1 MIAGYLTERR
11 NRGEGRSSARLR
23 LSLLAT
29 LGVAVAGS
37 TPLLAADPGKHA
49 CFEDAKRLCPAEM
62 NSLSRAKV
70 RACMIVHL
78 EQTSPQCHD
87 YMIAERDAV
96 LRGRKPD
103 AVAQ

>member
-1 MIAGYLTERR
+1 MIAGHLTERR

-23 LSLLAT
+23 MSLLAT
-29 LGVAVAGS
+29 LGVAMAGS

-49 CFEDAKRLCPAEM
+49 CFEIA
-62 NSLSRAKV
+62 
-70 RACMIVHL
+70 HL

-103 AVAQ
+103 PVAQ